1 MIYFLFPV
9 CIVCGDYIFTSA
21 LQFLLFFYLEY
32 LFAAIKKSTFP
43 ISAMLPSLTTDH
55 TAKNP
60 KCPTQL
66 SPEPSETYS
75 EVQKE
80 VVCVLPGRNA
90 RMVDEQKLL
99 EERLQRLEQEISHRR
114 ASSNRRSSA
123 GRLEEP
129 LEIYSRTEREL
140 IEWKEWWEKAWRKWL
155 RQRGYETVSHIR

>member
-1 MIYFLFPV
+1 MIYLLFPV
-9 CIVCGDYIFTSA
+9 CIVRGDYIFMSA
-21 LQFLLFFYLEY
+21 LQSLLLFYLEY
-32 LFAAIKKSTFP
+32 LHLLPLKISTFP
-43 ISAMLPSLTTDH
+43 ISAMLPTLTTDH

-114 ASSNRRSSA
+114 TSSNQRSSA

-129 LEIYSRTEREL
+129 LELYSRTEREFNRVKGVMGKGM
-140 IEWKEWWEKAWRKWL
+140 KEIIKTERL
-155 RQRGYETVSHIR
+155 